1 MAAGT
6 AIYNNIYAL
15 IPSTTSTDLFGT
27 AVLAIAIDGG
37 LLWHSQ
43 FKPQRVLQMGTG
55 TGTTAYFDL
64 PDDFIHMRLVE
75 YPYGG
80 TPPTYVSA
88 TDWHVHQG
96 TAVDELVFETSPDNG
111 ETLGIH
117 YDGTWTLAEVPA
129 TGEMPLA
136 YLSCA
141 FLCIRE
147 ATRLAS
153 NISPLIDADV
163 VDYRDHSRSWLR
175 LSEEFMGM
183 YASAYG
189 LSAKTIKSGAP
200 PPAFAIG
207 KVSLHQ
213 RYDHFWWKT

>member
-1 MAAGT
+1 MAVA
-6 AIYNNIYAL
+6 ADIYNKIYSL
-15 IPSTTSTDLFGT
+15 IPSTSSTGLFGT
-27 AVLAIAIDGG
+27 AVLSYAIDGG

-43 FKPQRVLQMGTG
+43 FKPQRGLEMGTG

-64 PDDFIHMRLVE
+64 PDDFIHLRLVE

-96 TAVDELVFETSPDNG
+96 TSTKELVFESSPDSAAVFG
-111 ETLGIH
+111 MH

-129 TGEMPLA
+129 AGEMPLA

-175 LSEEFMGM
+175 LSEEFMNM

-189 LSAKTIKSGAP
+189 LSAKAIRSGAP
-200 PPAFAIG
+200 PPAFAVG
-207 KVSLHQ
+207 AVSLHQ
-213 RYDHFWWKT
+213 RYDRFWWKT